1 MATKIDFDILSIENL
16 NELKAEIN
24 KIIKEKKA
32 AKRALEIQNSDE
44 NAELA
49 RNTIKPG
56 NKIVFRYKEDVVE
69 GIVLKLNA
77 KTFTVTFTLN
87 KEDKVLVRAYHLFVK
102 LIDA

>member
-1 MATKIDFDILSIENL
+1 MAMKVDYELLSVKEL
-16 NELKAEIN
+16 DELKAEIN

-32 AKRALEIQNSDE
+32 TQRTLEIQNSDE

-56 NKIVFRYKEDVVE
+56 DKILFRYKEDIAEGVVQ
-69 GIVLKLNA
+69 KLNA
-77 KTFTVTFTLN
+77 KTFTIAFTLN
-87 KEDKVLVRAYHLFVK
+87 EEDKVLVRAYHLFVK

>member
-1 MATKIDFDILSIENL
+1 MAMEENFELLSIENL
-16 NELKAEIN
+16 NKLKAEIN

-32 AKRALEIQNSDE
+32 TQRTLEIQNSDA

-56 NKIVFRYKEDVVE
+56 DKIVFRYKEDVAE
-69 GIVLKLNA
+69 GVDQKLNA
-77 KTFTVTFTLN
+77 KTFTVAFTLN
-87 KEDKVLVRAYHLFVK
+87 EEDKVLVRAYHLFVK

>member
-1 MATKIDFDILSIENL
+1 MIITSINHYD
-16 NELKAEIN
+16 NNN

-32 AKRALEIQNSDE
+32 AQRALEIQNSDE

-56 NKIVFRYKEDVVE
+56 DKILFRYKEDIAEGVVQ
-69 GIVLKLNA
+69 KLNA
-77 KTFTVTFTLN
+77 KTFTIAFTLN
-87 KEDKVLVRAYHLFVK
+87 EEDKVLVRAYHLFVK